1 MLLLV
6 AERDVGVLTQE
17 GRTSRPG
24 QINPAKGYQVL
35 QKPLVP
41 MMP

>member
-17 GRTSRPG
+17 GELLG
-24 QINPAKGYQVL
+24 WAQINPAKGYQVL